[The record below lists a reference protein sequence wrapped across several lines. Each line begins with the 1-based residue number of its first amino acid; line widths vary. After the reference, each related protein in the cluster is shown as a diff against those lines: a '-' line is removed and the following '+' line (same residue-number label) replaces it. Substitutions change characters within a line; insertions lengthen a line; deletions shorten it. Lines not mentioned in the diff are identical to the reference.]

1 MKNIIFSLF
10 FFFSC
15 MGLAHSQIAGNS
27 IMELKR
33 WDIEADYEYI
43 LPQLV
48 GWSTSAYQ
56 LDDKSSTIHGLKA
69 LMSQKSPQAIPS
81 AYSYNE
87 LGLFCKFEVKLEK
100 AASFPVKIRLGEVQQ
115 VERLEGK
122 WQYQTWQNFV
132 K

>member
-1 MKNIIFSLF
+1 MKNIIFPLF
-10 FFFSC
+10 FFFC
-15 MGLAHSQIAGNS
+15 CTGLAHSQIAGNS

-33 WDIEADYEYI
+33 CGIKADYDYI
-43 LPQLV
+43 FPQLV
-48 GWSTSAYQ
+48 GWSTSTYQ
-56 LDDKSSTIHGLKA
+56 LNDKSGTIYGLKA
-69 LMSQKSPQAIPS
+69 LMSQKIVPAIPS

-87 LGLFCKFEVKLEK
+87 LGFFCKFEVQLEK